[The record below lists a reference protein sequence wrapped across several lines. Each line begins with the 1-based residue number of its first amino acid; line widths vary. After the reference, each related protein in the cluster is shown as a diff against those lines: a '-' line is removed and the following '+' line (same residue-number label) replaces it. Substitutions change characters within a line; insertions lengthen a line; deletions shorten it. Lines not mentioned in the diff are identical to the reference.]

1 MTEFAKDNSGK
12 MVVFTAPSGAGKTTL
27 VRHLLTKWQVFD
39 FSVSAT
45 TRSKRVHEIE
55 GRDYYFIT
63 VDEFK
68 NKIKNNEFIEWEEVY
83 ENQFYGTLHSE
94 VDRIW
99 NNGKAIIFDIDVV
112 GAMNL
117 KKLYGTACFTV
128 FVKPPSIEILYER
141 LKSRATET
149 PETLAKRIEKVNREL
164 KYENSFDAIIVNDVL
179 DIALKEAEILVG
191 NFLKNYSASANK

>member
-1 MTEFAKDNSGK
+1 MTEFAKNNSGK

-27 VRHLLTKWQVFD
+27 VRHLLTKWNVFD

-45 TRSKRVHEIE
+45 TRSKRVYETE
-55 GRDYYFIT
+55 GQDYYFIT

-68 NKIKNNEFIEWEEVY
+68 NKIKNDEFIEWEEVY

-117 KKLYGTACFTV
+117 KKLYGAACFTV

-149 PETLAKRIEKVNREL
+149 PEALAKRIEKVNREL
-164 KYENSFDAIIVNDVL
+164 KYENSFDAIIVNNEL